1 MKVNKKQRELL
12 DILSE
17 KNDEWV
23 NSKDLA
29 EYFNCSTRTIRN
41 YVSTINSEL
50 SHVIES
56 SNIGYKLNKNALRK
70 DQQNLSE
77 SKLKLNDRKSRI
89 FLEMLKNSSSGID
102 LFELSEKLFI
112 SESTLKND
120 IQELKQSLPS
130 QTLRITIKGDL
141 VKLEGS
147 EHSKRKYMVD
157 LLYDEGNSVYDEL
170 KSSIE
175 QMIEDISLDEIKNII
190 RSTLS
195 NLNIFINQY
204 SLNNIVLHFAISM
217 ERIRQG
223 YILTE
228 NDQDILKEN
237 LDKQELTLTNE
248 ITKGLAE
255 KYNVHFPESEIYK
268 LALQFVG
275 LYDKSLIEN
284 NNEQQVEAY
293 VDSTILSVLRDVL
306 RRAED
311 IYLID
316 FEDNDFI
323 NKLAIHLQGL
333 FYRSQFQKF
342 NRNSNLLDIKI
353 SYPIIYDISVYIASL
368 IQEKIDITFNEDE
381 ISFIALH
388 IGSLL
393 EKEKAIDKNYIR
405 ILLIANDYHGI
416 RDQITKKIKNRLG
429 SSVQIQSVSD
439 YNDNQ
444 FFHYDLL
451 VTTDRKVATTYEG
464 SVFIKPFLTDRDL
477 IKIEKRVDV
486 KKKQHQKDLID
497 KLIKRFFS
505 ESLYFNQIDPSGL
518 MVSDIIKHM
527 NQMMIAEGYV
537 GENFYYSVQRREK
550 MSPTSFPSGI
560 AVPHSVELDA
570 LKSGISI
577 LTLQEPIIW
586 SDQEIKVVALVA
598 INKKESKKFNKFFE
612 LFIEIVSE
620 SYNVEQ
626 LRKSENCDEFIT
638 KLKMMADELIDKNI
652 LI

>member
-527 NQMMIAEGYV
+527 NQMMIAERYV
-537 GENFYYSVQRREK
+537 DENFYYSVQRREK

-586 SDQEIKVVALVA
+586 SNQEIKVVALVA

-626 LRKSENCDEFIT
+626 LRKSENCDEYIT

>member
-1 MKVNKKQRELL
+1 MDPPNFYK
-12 DILSE
+12 
-17 KNDEWV
+17 
-23 NSKDLA
+23 
-29 EYFNCSTRTIRN
+29 
-41 YVSTINSEL
+41 
-50 SHVIES
+50 
-56 SNIGYKLNKNALRK
+56 IGVLT
-70 DQQNLSE
+70 
-77 SKLKLNDRKSRI
+77 
-89 FLEMLKNSSSGID
+89 MG
-102 LFELSEKLFI
+102 
-112 SESTLKND
+112 STL
-120 IQELKQSLPS
+120 
-130 QTLRITIKGDL
+130 
-141 VKLEGS
+141 
-147 EHSKRKYMVD
+147 
-157 LLYDEGNSVYDEL
+157 
-170 KSSIE
+170 
-175 QMIEDISLDEIKNII
+175 
-190 RSTLS
+190 

-228 NDQDILKEN
+228 NDQDILKDN

-248 ITKGLAE
+248 ITKVLAR
-255 KYNVHFPESEIYK
+255 KYDIHFPESEIYK

-284 NNEQQVEAY
+284 NNEQQVETY
-293 VDSTILSVLRDVL
+293 VDSTILSVLKDVL

-405 ILLIANDYHGI
+405 VLLIANDYHGI

-477 IKIEKRVDV
+477 IKIEKRIDV

-537 GENFYYSVQRREK
+537 DENFFYSVQRREK

-577 LTLQEPIIW
+577 LTLQEPIVW

-638 KLKMMADELIDKNI
+638 KLKIMADELIDKNI

>member
-12 DILSE
+12 EILSE

-56 SNIGYKLNKNALRK
+56 SNIGYKLNKNAFRK

-228 NDQDILKEN
+228 NDQDILKDN

-248 ITKGLAE
+248 ITKGLAK

-486 KKKQHQKDLID
+486 KKQHQKDLID

-527 NQMMIAEGYV
+527 NQMMIAERYV
-537 GENFYYSVQRREK
+537 DENFYYSVQRREK

>member
-228 NDQDILKEN
+228 NDQDILKDN

-248 ITKGLAE
+248 ITKVLAR
-255 KYNVHFPESEIYK
+255 KYDIHFPESEIYK

-284 NNEQQVEAY
+284 NNEQQVETY
-293 VDSTILSVLRDVL
+293 VDSTILSVLKDVL

-405 ILLIANDYHGI
+405 VLLIANDYHGI

-477 IKIEKRVDV
+477 IKIEKRIDV

-537 GENFYYSVQRREK
+537 DENFFYSVQRREK

-577 LTLQEPIIW
+577 LTLQEPIVW